1 MDKKDSR
8 FDKIKTNPIRFG
20 TAWFLQGVW
29 CFLTAYPVY
38 YINTCNSASLAR
50 LNWLDAVGITF
61 WIIGFGFEAIA
72 DWQKLAWASRVGHE
86 RRKTEFINE
95 GLWHISRHPNYFGEI
110 LLWTGSFITCAS
122 GVMHFSML
130 RALSFAVSPI
140 FVASLLYKVSGI
152 PLLEKSSDKKFGH
165 LESYKSYKKRTPEL
179 VPNIFFLKNKTD

>member
-1 MDKKDSR
+1 MAYIGVSLWGLRMKPSLASLHARKIIVSMTTLLWCGRIGSFLAYIINMDKKDSR

-38 YINTCNSASLAR
+38 YINTCNPASLAR

-95 GLWHISRHPNYFGEI
+95 GLWHILRHPNYLGRYCCGQG
-110 LLWTGSFITCAS
+110 L
-122 GVMHFSML
+122 
-130 RALSFAVSPI
+130 
-140 FVASLLYKVSGI
+140 SLLV
-152 PLLEKSSDKKFGH
+152 H
-165 LESYKSYKKRTPEL
+165 QEL
-179 VPNIFFLKNKTD
+179 CTFQC